1 MELLKLAVVVIFTAI
16 LMWRK
21 VDLGISLLTGAI
33 FTGILFGMT
42 TYEILNSIKKSAFD
56 AKTLELLGAVFIILG
71 MGKYMSAGKT
81 LERMVDALEK
91 IIRDRRIAMVIP
103 PALIGLLPTPGGA
116 MLSAPM
122 VDESGSKLG
131 ITPEQK
137 TYINFWFRHLWEYC
151 WPIYPGLIIAAII
164 LEVPIRNIMR
174 EQYLLTGAAIIA
186 GSIFGLMPIK
196 NGKIKNV
203 RKESIGKSLLT
214 FNISIWQIWV
224 ILIGLV
230 VFKLPIL
237 VILSI
242 IFIIMAFSPKIE
254 LKQKWILIKQVL
266 SWKIALL
273 LLSAMIFKQIVMDS
287 SAVTAV
293 PASLESS
300 GVSPYFM
307 LFIIPFIVGI
317 LTGVNQAYVGV
328 GFPLLLQFFGIEVV
342 DLKLVMFAYTAG
354 FIGVLISPVHLC
366 LLLTKEYFNAEWGG
380 IYRLMMPSVLI
391 IFIASLILLVV

>member
-1 MELLKLAVVVIFTAI
+1 MEIVKLAVVVIIVAL

-33 FTGILFGMT
+33 ITGVLFGMKPV
-42 TYEILNSIKKSAFD
+42 EILLSIQKSAIN
-56 AKTLELLGAVFIILG
+56 KNTLELLAAVFIILG
-71 MGKYMSAGKT
+71 MGRYMSAGRT

-122 VDESGSKLG
+122 VDESGNKLNL
-131 ITPEQK
+131 TAEQK

-151 WPIYPGLIIAAII
+151 WPLYPGLIIASVI
-164 LEVPIRNIMR
+164 LEVPIRSMMK
-174 EQYLLTGAAIIA
+174 EQYLLSAAAIIA
-186 GSIFGLMPIK
+186 GTIFGLIPIK
-196 NGKIKNV
+196 SGKIEISGEDN
-203 RKESIGKSLLT
+203 IWKSFIT
-214 FNISIWQIWV
+214 FNISIWQIWA

-230 VFKLPIL
+230 LFKLPIL
-237 VILSI
+237 VILSVV
-242 IFIIMAFSPKIE
+242 FIIMAASPKIE
-254 LKQKWILIKQVL
+254 FKQKWILFRKVL
-266 SWKIALL
+266 SWKIGLL

-293 PASLESS
+293 PESLEAS
-300 GVSPYFM
+300 GISPYFM
-307 LFIIPFIVGI
+307 LFIIPFIVGL

-328 GFPLLLQFFGIEVV
+328 GFPLLLPFFGIESI

-366 LLLTKEYFNAEWGG
+366 LLLTKEYFGAGWGG
-380 IYRLMMPSVLI
+380 IYKLMIPSVLI
-391 IFIASLILLVV
+391 IFLSSLILLAI